1 MEEEIKKALDTNK
14 EEILEAISIFSTH
27 MDKRFDGVENR
38 LDGVENRL
46 DGVENR
52 LDGVEN
58 RLDGVKSEIKVLEN
72 KMVDGFSSIRTEIAE
87 VKREIIARIEKLEKR
102 DKEDT
107 DALSKNYL
115 ELETRVKKL
124 EQQLNQLQTA

>member
-1 MEEEIKKALDTNK
+1 
-14 EEILEAISIFSTH
+14 
-27 MDKRFDGVENR
+27 
-38 LDGVENRL
+38 
-46 DGVENR
+46 
-52 LDGVEN
+52 
-58 RLDGVKSEIKVLEN
+58 
-72 KMVDGFSSIRTEIAE
+72 MVDGFSSIRTEIAE